1 MSLRNVLA
9 VALGIFAAIGG
20 FVDIGDLVFNTQ
32 AGAIFGFQ
40 LLWVV
45 VAGVVGIIVYSEMC
59 GRVSAVAKRPVF
71 DLVRERAGFGAG
83 LGTLVASEVVNLMT
97 CAAEIGGVALC
108 LKLLSGLPYRL
119 LILLAVIGLAVSCWV
134 LPFRWIERVF
144 GYLGLGLLVFVVAAI
159 KLHPDWG
166 RVAHGFV
173 PGSHSGG
180 SLLVYLYFVVGILGT
195 AMSPYEVYFYSSGVV
210 EDRWSL
216 KDLGLNKVT
225 AIIGYALGGTLSMA
239 LIIVAAVL
247 FLPSGISPQFLGTPA
262 LAAGHTVGQVGLLL
276 ALVGI
281 LFAVGGAAI
290 ETSFSGAYNLA
301 QFFGWKWGKKER
313 PAAASRFTLSWLV
326 IFALAFLVV
335 MTGYDPVKLT
345 EYSVIFSVVAL
356 PLTYLPILL
365 VANDRTYMGASV
377 NGKLANFFGVLYF
390 IVIVAIAVAAI
401 PLMLLTHGGQG

>member
-1 MSLRNVLA
+1 MSLKNVLA

-45 VAGVVGIIVYSEMC
+45 VVGVVGIIVYSEMC
-59 GRVSAVAKRPVF
+59 GRVSAVSERPVF

-97 CAAEIGGVALC
+97 CAAEVGGVALC

-119 LILLAVIGLAVSCWV
+119 LIPLGVLGLVVACWV

-159 KLHPDWG
+159 KLHPNWG
-166 RVAHGFV
+166 QVAHGFV

-195 AMSPYEVYFYSSGVV
+195 AMGPYEVYFYSSGVV

-225 AIIGYALGGTLSMA
+225 AIIGYALGGTLSIA

-262 LAAGHTVGQVGLLL
+262 LAAEHAVGQVGLLL
-276 ALVGI
+276 ALVGM

-290 ETSFSGAYNLA
+290 ETSFAGAYSLA

-390 IVIVAIAVAAI
+390 IVIVVIAVAAI